1 MGVVDE
7 IKFKITGQVDGDM
20 VDNVRKIKAELEV
33 VCAKWDLDLSEFY
46 EKEDL
51 K

>member
-7 IKFKITGQVDGDM
+7 IRFKITGQVDGDM
-20 VDNVRKIKAELEV
+20 VNNVRKVKAELEV
-33 VCAKWDLDLSEFY
+33 ICAKWDLDLSEFD
-46 EKEDL
+46 EEDL